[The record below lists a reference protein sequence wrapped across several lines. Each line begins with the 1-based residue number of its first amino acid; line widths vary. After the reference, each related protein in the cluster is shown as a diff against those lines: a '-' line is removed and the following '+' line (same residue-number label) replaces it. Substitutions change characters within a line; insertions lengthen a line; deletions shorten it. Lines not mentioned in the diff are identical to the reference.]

1 MGAEKA
7 CFPVKL
13 MARLPGVSRSGL
25 YDRARR
31 EPPEDPWAEARAA
44 AGRCWLE
51 SGRRFG
57 ARSVRAVLASRGM
70 GLALYRARRLMRELG
85 IRGVVPNARKRATV
99 PGPGAPARPDLVRRD
114 FEPPAPT
121 TALCG
126 DIAYLRTG
134 QGWLCLATAIDLRTR
149 MVVGWSLSERMTA
162 DIAASALETAKGR
175 GYVAGNAI
183 FHSDSKNAV
192 SRLCGRATKPASCK
206 PGPHRST
213 LARTP
218 IEGPNASAAWPAQRS
233 APCHAPDLPAARGG
247 PDGGPRLPGP

>member
-13 MARLPGVSRSGL
+13 TARLPGVSRSGF

-31 EPPEDPWAEARAA
+31 RPPEDPWAEARAA
-44 AGRCWLE
+44 VERCWLE
-51 SGRRFG
+51 SDRRFG
-57 ARSVRAVLASRGM
+57 ARSVRAVLASRGAA
-70 GLALYRARRLMRELG
+70 LTLYRVRKLMRELG

-134 QGWLCLATAIDLRTR
+134 QGWLCLATAIGLCTR

-162 DIAASALETAKGR
+162 DVAASALETAKAR
-175 GYVAGNAI
+175 GCVAGNAI

-192 SRLCGRATKPASCK
+192 GRLCGRATKPASCK

-218 IEGPNASAAWPAQRS
+218 IEGPNASAA
-233 APCHAPDLPAARGG
+233 
-247 PDGGPRLPGP
+247 